1 MGINEEMEG
10 KLQMLEEKVE
20 MWEKREEERK
30 NHMESKVRE
39 LSDRMVESEKTVK
52 SQISDVQVRVTPQY
66 MICVHK
72 FLWDS
77 ADSTISFDS
86 ILSQSDNSDA
96 DGGGHGEM
104 NLSTGT
110 FTAGTSGP
118 HMVTVSGYVEL
129 FPGEA
134 AHIYIKKN
142 EVYIGESEWFSGSVS
157 HINDQGSRTVIVHLE
172 VGDRVSVTTD
182 FFSAEYLSHFIMCVQ

>member
-1 MGINEEMEG
+1 MGRME
-10 KLQMLEEKVE
+10 
-20 MWEKREEERK
+20 
-30 NHMESKVRE
+30 
-39 LSDRMVESEKTVK
+39 ESEKTVK
-52 SQISDVQVRVTPQY
+52 AQISDVQVPQY
-66 MICVHK
+66 MICVYQDRWNSSH
-72 FLWDS
+72 
-77 ADSTISFDS
+77 STISYDS
-86 ILSQSDNSDA
+86 ILSQSDNSGA
-96 DGGGHGEM
+96 VGGGHGEM

-182 FFSAEYLSHFIMCVQ
+182 FFSAEYLSHFIMCVQLTGFDRL